1 MKYISLCV
9 VNCHLNRCENIL
21 YCSVCAFIGNLQH
34 LYAVNVVNGNV
45 ENLQKFHRDHR
56 GIFFKLRSISQS
68 LAMND
73 VFKNLLE
80 QLNVLL
86 STKENGVDFK
96 KVMKK
101 IGEFEVYDLTS
112 WNN

>member
-1 MKYISLCV
+1 
-9 VNCHLNRCENIL
+9 
-21 YCSVCAFIGNLQH
+21 
-34 LYAVNVVNGNV
+34 
-45 ENLQKFHRDHR
+45 
-56 GIFFKLRSISQS
+56 
-68 LAMND
+68 MND

>member
-9 VNCHLNRCENIL
+9 VNYHLNRCENIL

-45 ENLQKFHRDHR
+45 ENLQKFRRDHR
-56 GIFFKLRSISQS
+56 GIFFKLRSISQ
-68 LAMND
+68 
-73 VFKNLLE
+73 
-80 QLNVLL
+80 
-86 STKENGVDFK
+86 VDFK